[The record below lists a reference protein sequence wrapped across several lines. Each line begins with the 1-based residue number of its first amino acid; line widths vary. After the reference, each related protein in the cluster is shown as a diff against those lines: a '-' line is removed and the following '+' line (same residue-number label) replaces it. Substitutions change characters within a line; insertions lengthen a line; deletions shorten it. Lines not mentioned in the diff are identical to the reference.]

1 MKLYSV
7 HLYLYVIYP
16 QRTRNFRASTA
27 KIGIRSCPPKI
38 SNKANRA
45 TYVPYFYSK
54 DGYAALGHSNVT
66 HFNRMAARSLV
77 RSPVGREVLLTWKCV
92 EELMENSHPTTPLM
106 MQGLQGPCF
115 PNDFRRCLSFC
126 HLGITGDSDSGTP
139 LACDLSVHMYA
150 RRYHSTGQQLAWA
163 FEGAFQLFLM
173 PAASLAEG
181 TSVQILG
188 WNKAA
193 QQERRL
199 LWFGLFLF
207 KRFQGFS

>member
-1 MKLYSV
+1 
-7 HLYLYVIYP
+7 
-16 QRTRNFRASTA
+16 
-27 KIGIRSCPPKI
+27 
-38 SNKANRA
+38 
-45 TYVPYFYSK
+45 
-54 DGYAALGHSNVT
+54 
-66 HFNRMAARSLV
+66 
-77 RSPVGREVLLTWKCV
+77 
-92 EELMENSHPTTPLM
+92 M

-115 PNDFRRCLSFC
+115 RNDFRRCRSFV
-126 HLGITGDSDSGTP
+126 ITGDSDSGTP

-150 RRYHSTGQQLAWA
+150 CRYHSTGQQLAWA

-181 TSVQILG
+181 TSVQMLG

-207 KRFQGFS
+207 KHFKDSAKGNFTQKV

>member
-77 RSPVGREVLLTWKCV
+77 GSPVGWEVLLTHIPPPPLWWWKVCKV
-92 EELMENSHPTTPLM
+92 P
-106 MQGLQGPCF
+106 
-115 PNDFRRCLSFC
+115 
-126 HLGITGDSDSGTP
+126 
-139 LACDLSVHMYA
+139 V
-150 RRYHSTGQQLAWA
+150 
-163 FEGAFQLFLM
+163 FEM
-173 PAASLAEG
+173 
-181 TSVQILG
+181 ILG
-188 WNKAA
+188 DVGPLSS
-193 QQERRL
+193 RDYR
-199 LWFGLFLF
+199 WFGFWNALGMWSLCAYVCMQVSLYWTTT
-207 KRFQGFS
+207 RMGIWRCFSTVSHACCLPGRRHQCADVGLEQSSTTGA